1 MKIRTWAVGALLA
14 ATSVAAG
21 LGIPTASADDPTPTV
36 NSCSSGPET
45 KPSEMAILCDNT
57 LRVDKITWSNWNA
70 VRASGRGIQFLVVC
84 EPNCATGTPIYT
96 PVAITL
102 EGARAPDF
110 RFTSATITS
119 LTTSEVH
126 SYPLGG

>member
-21 LGIPTASADDPTPTV
+21 LGIPTASADDPTV

-119 LTTSEVH
+119 LTTGEVH

>member
-1 MKIRTWAVGALLA
+1 
-14 ATSVAAG
+14 
-21 LGIPTASADDPTPTV
+21 
-36 NSCSSGPET
+36 
-45 KPSEMAILCDNT
+45 MAILCDNT

-119 LTTSEVH
+119 LTTGEVH

>member
-21 LGIPTASADDPTPTV
+21 LGIPTASADDPTV

-102 EGARAPDF
+102 EGVSAPDF

-119 LTTSEVH
+119 LTT
-126 SYPLGG
+126 G

>member
-1 MKIRTWAVGALLA
+1 MGGRSVLLA
-14 ATSVAAG
+14 SAVVAAD
-21 LGIPTASADDPTPTV
+21 LGIATVSADPTPTV
-36 NSCSSGPET
+36 NTCSSGPEIEPT
-45 KPSEMAILCDNT
+45 EMAILCDNT

-84 EPNCATGTPIYT
+84 EPSCATGTPVYT

-102 EGARAPDF
+102 EGASAPNF

-119 LTTSEVH
+119 LTTGEAH

>member
-57 LRVDKITWSNWNA
+57 LRVEKNNLEQLERCSRIRPWYSVSGCLRTELRYWDADLHPRDDHPGGCT
-70 VRASGRGIQFLVVC
+70 RA
-84 EPNCATGTPIYT
+84 
-96 PVAITL
+96 
-102 EGARAPDF
+102 
-110 RFTSATITS
+110 RFS
-119 LTTSEVH
+119 VH
-126 SYPLGG
+126 

>member
-21 LGIPTASADDPTPTV
+21 LGIPTASADDPTV

-45 KPSEMAILCDNT
+45 KPSEMTIFCDNT
-57 LRVDKITWSNWNA
+57 LRVDKITWSSWNA

-84 EPNCATGTPIYT
+84 EPDCATGTPIYT

-102 EGARAPDF
+102 EGASAPDF

-119 LTTSEVH
+119 LTTGEVH
-126 SYPLGG
+126 SYQLGG

>member
-45 KPSEMAILCDNT
+45 KPPEMAILCDNT
-57 LRVDKITWSNWNA
+57 LRVDKITWSSWNA

-119 LTTSEVH
+119 LTTGEVH

>member
-1 MKIRTWAVGALLA
+1 MKTFVTALLIGTA
-14 ATSVAAG
+14 ALLGSAG
-21 LGIPTASADDPTPTV
+21 IAHADPNPTV
-36 NSCSSGPET
+36 NVCSSGPEVEPT
-45 KPSEMAILCDNT
+45 EMAILCDNT

-70 VRASGRGIQFLVVC
+70 VRASGRGTQFLVVC
-84 EPNCATGTPIYT
+84 EPSCATGTPIYT

-102 EGARAPDF
+102 EGASAPIF

-119 LTTSEVH
+119 LTTGEVH